1 MGRIPLGNGNCFSG
15 TCFKATFLILKQ
27 LNPKEVNLQ
36 GITLKTKLQDITL
49 KTKLQ
54 DITLKISYKVKRGPK
69 KRKEKKRIRPK
80 QTLESTKTFNNQKLG
95 YAINKSKPHHQ
106 QKLYFSSLQL
116 ERITS

>member
-49 KTKLQ
+49 K
-54 DITLKISYKVKRGPK
+54 ISYKVKRGPK
-69 KRKEKKRIRPK
+69 KRKEKKRKEIRPK
-80 QTLESTKTFNNQKLG
+80 QTLESMKTRNNQKLG

>member
-27 LNPKEVNLQ
+27 LNHKEVNPQ
-36 GITLKTKLQDITL
+36 GITQ

-54 DITLKISYKVKRGPK
+54 DITLKINLQGKARSKEK
-69 KRKEKKRIRPK
+69 KRKGKERIRPK
-80 QTLESTKTFNNQKLG
+80 QTLESMKTLNKPKLR

>member
-36 GITLKTKLQDITL
+36 GITL

>member
-49 KTKLQ
+49 K
-54 DITLKISYKVKRGPK
+54 ISYKVKRGPK
-69 KRKEKKRIRPK
+69 KRIRPM

>member
-15 TCFKATFLILKQ
+15 TCFKATFLKLKQ
-27 LNPKEVNLQ
+27 LIPKEVNPQ
-36 GITLKTKLQDITL
+36 GITL

>member
-15 TCFKATFLILKQ
+15 TCFKATFLKLKQ
-27 LNPKEVNLQ
+27 LIPKEVNLQ

-69 KRKEKKRIRPK
+69 KRKEKKRIRSK

>member
-27 LNPKEVNLQ
+27 LNPKEVNPQ
-36 GITLKTKLQDITL
+36 GITL

-69 KRKEKKRIRPK
+69 KRKEKKRK
-80 QTLESTKTFNNQKLG
+80 G
-95 YAINKSKPHHQ
+95 
-106 QKLYFSSLQL
+106 
-116 ERITS
+116 

>member
-27 LNPKEVNLQ
+27 LNPKEVNPQ

-49 KTKLQ
+49 K
-54 DITLKISYKVKRGPK
+54 INYKVKRGPK

>member
-15 TCFKATFLILKQ
+15 TCFKATFLKLKQ

-36 GITLKTKLQDITL
+36 GITLKTKLQN
-49 KTKLQ
+49 
-54 DITLKISYKVKRGPK
+54 ITLKISYKVKRGPK
-69 KRKEKKRIRPK
+69 KRKEKKRIRSK

>member
-49 KTKLQ
+49 K
-54 DITLKISYKVKRGPK
+54 ISYKVKRGPK
-69 KRKEKKRIRPK
+69 KRKEKDK
-80 QTLESTKTFNNQKLG
+80 TKANARKHENFQ
-95 YAINKSKPHHQ
+95 
-106 QKLYFSSLQL
+106 
-116 ERITS
+116 

>member
-49 KTKLQ
+49 K
-54 DITLKISYKVKRGPK
+54 ISYKVKRGPK
-69 KRKEKKRIRPK
+69 KRKEKKRKEKDKIKANARK
-80 QTLESTKTFNNQKLG
+80 HENFQ
-95 YAINKSKPHHQ
+95 
-106 QKLYFSSLQL
+106 
-116 ERITS
+116 

>member
-27 LNPKEVNLQ
+27 LNPKEVNPQ
-36 GITLKTKLQDITL
+36 GITL

>member
-15 TCFKATFLILKQ
+15 TCFKATFLKLKQ
-27 LNPKEVNLQ
+27 LIPKEVNPQ
-36 GITLKTKLQDITL
+36 GITL

-69 KRKEKKRIRPK
+69 KRKEIRPK
-80 QTLESTKTFNNQKLG
+80 QTLESMKTRNNQKLG

>member
-15 TCFKATFLILKQ
+15 TCFKATFLKLKQ
-27 LNPKEVNLQ
+27 LIPKEVNPQ
-36 GITLKTKLQDITL
+36 GITL

-54 DITLKISYKVKRGPK
+54 DITLKISYKVKRGPKKRKEK

>member
-15 TCFKATFLILKQ
+15 TCFKATFLKLKQ

-36 GITLKTKLQDITL
+36 GITLKTKLQN
-49 KTKLQ
+49 
-54 DITLKISYKVKRGPK
+54 ITLKISYKVKRGPK

>member
-15 TCFKATFLILKQ
+15 TCFKATFLKLKQ

-49 KTKLQ
+49 K
-54 DITLKISYKVKRGPK
+54 ISYKVKRGPK
-69 KRKEKKRIRPK
+69 KKKEKKRIRPK

>member
-27 LNPKEVNLQ
+27 LNPKEVNPQ
-36 GITLKTKLQDITL
+36 GITL

-54 DITLKISYKVKRGPK
+54 DITLKISYMVKRGPK

>member
-27 LNPKEVNLQ
+27 LNHKEVNLQ
-36 GITLKTKLQDITL
+36 GITL

-54 DITLKISYKVKRGPK
+54 DITLKISYKVKRGLK
-69 KRKEKKRIRPK
+69 KRKGKERIRPK
-80 QTLESTKTFNNQKLG
+80 QTLESMKTLNKPKLR

>member
-15 TCFKATFLILKQ
+15 TCFKATFLKLKQ
-27 LNPKEVNLQ
+27 LIPKEVNLQ
-36 GITLKTKLQDITL
+36 GITL

-69 KRKEKKRIRPK
+69 KRKEKKRKEKKRIRSK

>member
-27 LNPKEVNLQ
+27 LNHKEV
-36 GITLKTKLQDITL
+36 ITL

>member
-27 LNPKEVNLQ
+27 INHKEVNLQ
-36 GITLKTKLQDITL
+36 GITL

-95 YAINKSKPHHQ
+95 YAIIKSKPHHQ

>member
-49 KTKLQ
+49 K
-54 DITLKISYKVKRGPK
+54 ISYKVKRGPK
-69 KRKEKKRIRPK
+69 KRKEKKRIRSK

>member
-1 MGRIPLGNGNCFSG
+1 MGRIPLGNGNCFSD
-15 TCFKATFLILKQ
+15 TCFKATFLKLKQ
-27 LNPKEVNLQ
+27 LIPKEVNPQ
-36 GITLKTKLQDITL
+36 GITL

-106 QKLYFSSLQL
+106 QKLYFNSLQL

>member
-15 TCFKATFLILKQ
+15 TCFKATFLKLKQ
-27 LNPKEVNLQ
+27 LIPKEVNLQ
-36 GITLKTKLQDITL
+36 GITL

-69 KRKEKKRIRPK
+69 KRKEKKRIRSK